1 MKNQLDFF
9 WSQVKKKRGSL
20 SERWRLGRPE
30 SERASFSCKKTNQ
43 QSTRQARE
51 YLGQELGTELRV
63 GQAATPE
70 A

>member
-1 MKNQLDFF
+1 M
-9 WSQVKKKRGSL
+9 
-20 SERWRLGRPE
+20 GRPE

-70 A
+70 ARPEGFLHIGTRR